1 MIDLG
6 GGIGIIEMLY
16 RCNLVALVGGGKHP
30 KFPPNKLILWDDSQF
45 KSIGEISFLSE
56 IKALKL
62 RTSRFFFLLSSLEII
77 FIKSG

>member
-16 RCNLVALVGGGKHP
+16 RCNLVALVGGGKNP
-30 KFPPNKLILWDDSQF
+30 KFPPNKLILWDDAQF
-45 KSIGEISFLSE
+45 KSIGEISFLTE

-62 RTSRFFFLLSSLEII
+62 RTSRFF
-77 FIKSG
+77 